1 VTETR
6 VPDIVSVSVPP
17 PIHVTA
23 IVGTL
28 PGFACSLGP
37 GAPVSEAVDAMN
49 AELELP
55 GIIVGLP
62 GGGINVLSR
71 TKLFETLGHPYGRA
85 VFLNRPVAML
95 FDETSAKPLIVD
107 RNADLAGTVR
117 RAMNRDASA
126 RYDPLV
132 VKDEDGYR
140 LIDLRVLLLAQSA
153 MLTESATIVTR
164 QAELALA
171 LSGTLDLEAVLALVL
186 ESILELVPYKR
197 AVIYMTGDEGLVK
210 AAERF
215 GPFGD
220 GASCPPDLTG
230 GAVRNGEVAPPTV
243 FRDDDG
249 WTTFPLT
256 KGGHSLGYLCVQRSG
271 NDETPGWREIV
282 GSFAASAAIAVSNA
296 RMYSRLESM
305 ASVDQLTSLL
315 NRRAFM
321 SEAIRIME
329 KAARDERPVSA
340 IMLDIDRFKKINDG
354 YGHAAGDEVLR
365 ATAARLQNELRA
377 GDIAGRFGGEEFV
390 ILLADTEK
398 ASAGVVAER
407 IRARLAAAPIQ
418 CSSGA
423 IPMTAS
429 LGIATKPPR
438 ATEPLA
444 ALIDRADAA
453 MYRAKRAGRNRVRF
467 AEAVDAPGEKK
478 EALPHD
484 FTALDRRKNADLPAL
499 AAGPESMSDPCLDCV
514 SSILEAI
521 SFGEPFPEL
530 AARALDRIR
539 TARPDSAVT
548 LLMRVPGGDA
558 LRIVV
563 QRGLSDDILG
573 KTLALGQS
581 FAGRSALERRV
592 VLADKQSILLEAPEL
607 GLVMEAGGFTQFRA
621 YPLTAPGAAL
631 GVLEVF
637 ERDQSPAP
645 SRGLSAVASAL
656 AAAASSSS
664 LVDDARR
671 QTLDLEAAYDTTL
684 ASWVRMLELRDQET
698 EGHSRRVTAMTV
710 ELAAAFGVPSDRLN
724 DLKRGALLHDIGKM
738 GVPDSILLKPDRLN
752 ADEQERMRLHPAYA
766 YDVIR
771 TIPFLAKAVDIPYGH
786 HERWDG
792 SGYPRGLAGRAIP
805 LAARLFAV
813 VDVWDALR
821 SDRPYRAALNAEK
834 AAAIIAAGAGSQ
846 FDPDVVAVFLD
857 LRREEISG

>member
-1 VTETR
+1 M
-6 VPDIVSVSVPP
+6 DA
-17 PIHVTA
+17 TA

-28 PGFACSLGP
+28 PDFACSLSP
-37 GAPVSEAVDAMN
+37 GALVNEAVDAMN
-49 AELELP
+49 ADPDLP

-62 GGGINVLSR
+62 GSGINVLSR
-71 TKLFETLGHPYGRA
+71 TKLFEILVHPYGRA

-95 FDETSAKPLIVD
+95 FDDAKPKPLIVN
-107 RNADLAGTVR
+107 RNAGIAETVR
-117 RAMNRDASA
+117 LAMSRDASA

-132 VKDEDGYR
+132 VENEDGYR
-140 LIDLRVLLLAQSA
+140 LIDLRVLLLAQST

-171 LSGTLDLEAVLALVL
+171 LSGTLDLDAVLALVL

-197 AVIYMTGDEGLVK
+197 AVIYMTGNEGLVK

-220 GASCPPDLTG
+220 GASCPPDLPG
-230 GAVRNGEVAPPTV
+230 GVVRNGEVAPPTV
-243 FRDDDG
+243 FRDDEG
-249 WTTFPLT
+249 WTTFPLA
-256 KGGHSLGYLCVQRSG
+256 KGGHALGYLCVQRAG
-271 NDETPGWREIV
+271 DDGTQGWRDIA

-305 ASVDQLTSLL
+305 ASVDQLTNLL

-329 KAARDERPVSA
+329 RAARDERSVSA
-340 IMLDIDRFKKINDG
+340 IMLDIDRFKKINDA

-418 CSSGA
+418 YSGGA
-423 IPMTAS
+423 IAMTAS
-429 LGIATKPPR
+429 LGIAAKPPR
-438 ATEPLA
+438 ATESLA

-467 AEAVDAPGEKK
+467 AEAVDAPGQNRG
-478 EALPHD
+478 ALPHD
-484 FTALDRRKNADLPAL
+484 FKAPDRRRNGNMPAL
-499 AAGPESMSDPCLDCV
+499 TIGAESPSVPCLDCV

-539 TARPDSAVT
+539 AARPDSAVT

-558 LRIVV
+558 LRTVV

-573 KTLALGQS
+573 WTLALGQG

-592 VLADKQSILLEAPEL
+592 VLADRQSIQLEAPEL
-607 GLVMEAGGFTQFRA
+607 GLVMDAGGFTQFRA

-637 ERDQSPAP
+637 DRDQSSAP
-645 SRGLSAVASAL
+645 SQGFSAVASAL
-656 AAAASSSS
+656 AAAASSSL
-664 LVDDARR
+664 LVDEARR
-671 QTLDLEAAYDTTL
+671 QTLDLEAAYDATL

-738 GVPDSILLKPDRLN
+738 GVPDFILLKPDRLN
-752 ADEQERMRLHPAYA
+752 AEEQARMRQHPGYA

-771 TIPFLAKAVDIPYGH
+771 TIPFLARAVDIPWAH

-792 SGYPRGLAGRAIP
+792 AGYPRSLAGRAIP

-821 SDRPYRAALNAEK
+821 SDRPYRAALSAEK
-834 AAAIIAAGAGSQ
+834 AAAIIASGAGSQ